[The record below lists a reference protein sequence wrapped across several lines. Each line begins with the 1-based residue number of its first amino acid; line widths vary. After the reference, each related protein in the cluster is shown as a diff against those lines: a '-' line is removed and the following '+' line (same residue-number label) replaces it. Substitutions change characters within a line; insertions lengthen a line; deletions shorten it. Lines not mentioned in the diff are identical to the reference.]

1 MFGNTEEEQNSRK
14 RKEARAW
21 YDVIKVSDITSHA
34 NVTADW
40 DNTDT
45 FLQSVM
51 WSS

>member
-14 RKEARAW
+14 RKEVRAW

-34 NVTADW
+34 NVTTDW